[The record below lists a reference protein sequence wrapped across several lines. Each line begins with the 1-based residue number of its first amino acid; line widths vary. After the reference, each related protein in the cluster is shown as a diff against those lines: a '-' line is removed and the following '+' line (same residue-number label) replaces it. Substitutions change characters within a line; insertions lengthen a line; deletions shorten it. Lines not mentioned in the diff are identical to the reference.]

1 MTKLLKSNSTV
12 LHLALF
18 LSGSLLSLPGLNA
31 QASSRDY
38 SNTEAGLIKA
48 NKLVTAY
55 LLIDTVPQ
63 LKRYMADLKKITK
76 PNFNRVIFSF
86 VKPSLTEYISG
97 DLANTGI
104 LGYFDKNDEDG
115 KSRKAFSLL
124 KKAVNLSRQKN
135 IQTFLSVG
143 GWNYSCNDQIS
154 GVNCGDAT
162 YQYDYFPDPNDP
174 QEAEKAHVSYANLV
188 KLAND
193 LGVQGIDFD
202 YEEFWHADKYA
213 VSWGPS
219 ATGEWSTT
227 IANAILAAGGPG
239 YENLMLYGS
248 TGTGAAFVMPKT
260 VNKVAAILHEI
271 ADNPAA
277 KNLQFATA
285 APPVGARPITGFV
298 YGDIYPDIYEKGGV
312 WWKGN
317 LKGLWYNLVSKDKEI
332 AERFDSLGL
341 MTYDLCGDNAQI
353 CAPYGGAAL
362 DLASQVS
369 AYMKDFVNWL
379 KTSDTEANLA
389 VSNIGKV
396 TFLPAKFKLS
406 SKIQFG
412 FEINKPT
419 FPLHDSGKLQLTNQ
433 LVSRILQQQKD
444 SDGVIIWQ
452 IYSKQNKS
460 VADSTTIKYSLQ
472 KSCETFLA
480 GDDRYDCK
488 ADFPNSVKQA
498 INAK

>member
-1 MTKLLKSNSTV
+1 MTKLLKKKKIS

-18 LSGSLLSLPGLNA
+18 LGSSVLSLAGFET
-31 QASSRDY
+31 QASSFY
-38 SNTEAGLIKA
+38 SNSDAGLTIKA

-55 LLIDTVPQ
+55 LLIDKISQ
-63 LKRYMADLKKITK
+63 LNQYIEDLNKINK
-76 PNFNRVIFSF
+76 PNFNRIIFSF
-86 VKPSLTEYISG
+86 VKPTLTEYTSG

-115 KSRKAFSLL
+115 KSREAFNLL
-124 KKAVNLSRQKN
+124 QEAVSLSRQKN

-154 GVNCGDAT
+154 GVNCGAADD
-162 YQYDYFPDPNDP
+162 QYDYFPDPNDP
-174 QEAEKAHVSYANLV
+174 QEAEKAHLSYANLV

-219 ATGEWSTT
+219 ASGDWSTT
-227 IANAILAAGGPG
+227 IANAILAAGGPS
-239 YENLMLYGS
+239 YDNLMQYGS
-248 TGTGAAFVMPKT
+248 TGSGAAFVMPKT

-277 KNLQFATA
+277 KDLQFATA

-298 YGDIYPDIYEKGGV
+298 YGDNHPDIYEKGGV

-332 AERFDSLGL
+332 ASRFDSLGL
-341 MTYDLCGDNAQI
+341 MTYDLCGDNAQM

-369 AYMKDFVNWL
+369 AYMKDYATWL

-396 TFLPAKFKLS
+396 SFLPAKYKLAT
-406 SKIQFG
+406 KMQFG
-412 FEINKPT
+412 FEVNKPS
-419 FPLHDSGKLQLTNQ
+419 FPQHASGQLQLTNQ
-433 LVSRILQQQKD
+433 LVSTILEQQKN

-452 IYSKQNKS
+452 LYSKQNKG
-460 VADSTTIKYSLQ
+460 VADSTTINYSLQ

-488 ADFPNSVKQA
+488 ADFPSSVKKTK
-498 INAK
+498 NVN